1 MPSSESLRVWAPAT
15 VANLNV
21 GFDALGCALC
31 EPGEWMDFRRVSEP
45 GVHLVN
51 GPGTLLPLEVH
62 QNVAGVAARSLMK
75 ALDVSWGVEITV
87 HKSIKPGS
95 GIGSSAASAVAA
107 VVGIDALA
115 ESGMRKDE
123 LLPFALDGEAVASGA
138 RHADNVAPALMGG
151 LTLVDPEGRVSAL
164 PIPHSWHMVVL
175 HPQVEIKTSA
185 SRAVLPVHV
194 TLDEAVKQASWLGK
208 FVHELH
214 VGRELEAMYCL
225 EDLWVGPHRSP
236 LLPCWDATRSAA
248 MNAGARAGGISGSGP
263 SSFWVCLSASD
274 AQRVAAALS
283 EVMNVAKLSHNLH
296 VTTLSTQG
304 AHVVSQSV

>member
-1 MPSSESLRVWAPAT
+1 MESLRVWAPAT

-21 GFDALGCALC
+21 GFDALGCALR
-31 EPGEWMDFRRVSEP
+31 EPGEWMDFRRVSQP
-45 GVHLVN
+45 GVHLIN
-51 GPGTLLPLEVH
+51 GPGTLLSLNVH
-62 QNVAGVAARSLMK
+62 ENVAGVAAQSLMS
-75 ALDVSWGVEITV
+75 ALDVSWGVEMTV

-115 ESGMRKDE
+115 EAGMRKDE

-164 PIPHSWHMVVL
+164 PVPQSWHVVIL

-185 SRAVLPVHV
+185 SRVVLPSHV
-194 TLDEAVKQASWLGK
+194 TLDAAVKQAAWLGK
-208 FVHELH
+208 FIHELH
-214 VGRELEAMYCL
+214 AGRELEAMYCL

-236 LLPCWDATRSAA
+236 LLPSWEATRVAA
-248 MNAGARAGGISGSGP
+248 LRAGARAGGISGSGP
-263 SSFWVCLSASD
+263 SSFWVCLSAAD
-274 AQRVAAALS
+274 AQCVADALA
-283 EVMNVAKLSHNLH
+283 EVMNAAELSYHLH